1 VIQVNHTTAGKVCL
15 VISEKVAVLVNQD
28 LQALLVTLER
38 RVNVEKLGFR
48 VIQVCLGQRV
58 QRE

>member
-1 VIQVNHTTAGKVCL
+1 

-48 VIQVCLGQRV
+48 VILVCLGQRV